1 MQIGYSE
8 DTLRMNICKQF
19 ADIESEFNWM
29 KHYFYQKDWDCVED
43 QIAALEDKGI
53 QVIVVDEPNEQRTV
67 FKKSNFGQLHQLA
80 TIRIG
85 DRYSLQFANDDSGAR
100 RGWRFF

>member
-43 QIAALEDKGI
+43 CVRNIQDSLNAILENTENLKG
-53 QVIVVDEPNEQRTV
+53 E
-67 FKKSNFGQLHQLA
+67 
-80 TIRIG
+80 
-85 DRYSLQFANDDSGAR
+85 SL
-100 RGWRFF
+100 